1 MFFANTKKCQKSILA
16 SVKSERFCCAIWS
29 CSELAGFRSTL
40 PIPSVNDLSSS
51 KGQRLSEFP
60 LETQCPSK
68 QIKCFL
74 DIQNLI
80 CRTCYPN
87 SLTEISRFIKMT
99 MWFQNNYD
107 PIVQL
112 LALINAQ
119 HQTWLFMNDGWNVK
133 LV

>member
-16 SVKSERFCCAIWS
+16 SVKSESYAIQS
-29 CSELAGFRSTL
+29 CSESTGFRSTL

-99 MWFQNNYD
+99 M
-107 PIVQL
+107 
-112 LALINAQ
+112 
-119 HQTWLFMNDGWNVK
+119 
-133 LV
+133 